1 MGSCRVSVTEI
12 EAHLRESAIVENPVS
27 VDSEIFE
34 DEPDLP
40 VPGGSVQNLS
50 PFSFLKFFISGSCG
64 GSIWL

>member
-40 VPGGSVQNLS
+40 LS
-50 PFSFLKFFISGSCG
+50 LIH
-64 GSIWL
+64 I